1 LTTKTRLR
9 DCWIF
14 NCRALVFGTKPDSRI
29 IWSTFS
35 FVSGR
40 TSGRSLMTREMVL
53 TEQPLRRAMSL
64 MVMFGIPGSTSL
76 SVEVLVFTEIV
87 RERCRER
94 FQ

>member
-1 LTTKTRLR
+1 
-9 DCWIF
+9 
-14 NCRALVFGTKPDSRI
+14 
-29 IWSTFS
+29 
-35 FVSGR
+35 
-40 TSGRSLMTREMVL
+40 LMTREMVL

>member
-1 LTTKTRLR
+1 
-9 DCWIF
+9 
-14 NCRALVFGTKPDSRI
+14 
-29 IWSTFS
+29 
-35 FVSGR
+35 
-40 TSGRSLMTREMVL
+40 
-53 TEQPLRRAMSL
+53 